1 MAAENLELEP
11 WECESLL
18 RAHVVGRVALT
29 APDGPYVLPVNYS
42 VVDDAIVFRTAPY
55 GVLGRLGREARLAF
69 EIDQFDHE
77 RQRGWSVLARGPAET
92 VTEVHELAHIEHV
105 WPPRPWAS
113 GTKPLHVRLRWVEL
127 TGRKLGTGWDPG
139 RETVTRRTV

>member
-1 MAAENLELEP
+1 MGKDLFDMDP

-18 RAHVVGRVALT
+18 RAHVVGRIALST
-29 APDGPYVLPVNYS
+29 PDGPLVFPVNYS
-42 VVDDAIVFRTAPY
+42 VVDGAIVVRTTPY
-55 GVLGRLGREARLAF
+55 GPLARLGRDARIAF

-77 RQRGWSVLARGPAET
+77 RQRGWSVLARGHAEAISDPDD
-92 VTEVHELAHIEHV
+92 LAHIQQV

-113 GTKPLHVRLRWVEL
+113 GSRTLHLRLRWDEL

-139 RETVTRRTV
+139 QQAVTRRTV